1 MAAADNAKPRLLLC
15 EFISEPRSRTENAK
29 FYGYYAGVAQAAGL
43 PCLWLCVGAELAIVA
58 AADGDCRP
66 VAKLA
71 DADLSAFLQAARD
84 FAPTHAIFNELRP
97 DAFDADLRAA
107 VPDLQLL
114 AAPQYFLTPDSLLLR
129 VDPTISLDPALP
141 PPFGQVQ
148 RAYDLSFRVGWLLD
162 WLGVPQI
169 PGVNPEDWLV
179 GAIAPSYPATLL
191 GDGLAR
197 VQPLLKVLGGRPCG
211 YHQAIARNPLYEGVD
226 LTDVRRSHGCSFC
239 NWSMPDVSAP
249 QASALDLAR
258 EQLQAAELP
267 SRSPRS
273 VGHYDLYDSRILAH
287 IDAFAELVIE
297 LGLPPSMFYVHP
309 RIDEVIG
316 ARKKLDRALQRFAAT
331 GHRLF
336 LHRVGV
342 ENLSPAENARFNKAI
357 DLERVE
363 TFLEQ
368 IDGYHRD
375 LPETFFCHTTLG
387 YILYTPWTTLDDLQI
402 SLDACDALAFQGS
415 NEWLCSTLEMDEGA
429 AITRLAEKQG
439 GLLVDAYEDPAFL
452 YMTSSEFNFRRWLRP
467 WRFADARVALF
478 FRMIV
483 RLVALELRRPSGDA
497 VFAQD
502 ELFAWSARLLEANDL
517 LGVSRVRLARA
528 LCSALRRQEAPQEPK
543 ALLIQVLTQVAGRP
557 LRAV

>member
-29 FYGYYAGVAQAAGL
+29 FYGYYAGTAQAAGL

-66 VAKLA
+66 VAQLA
-71 DADLSAFLQAARD
+71 DADLCAFLQAVRD

-97 DAFDADLRAA
+97 DGFDAALRAA
-107 VPDLQLL
+107 VSDLQLL
-114 AAPQYFLTPDSLLLR
+114 VAPQYFLTPDSLLLR

-141 PPFGQVQ
+141 PTFGQLQ
-148 RAYDLSFRVGWLLD
+148 RAYDISFRVGWLLD
-162 WLGVPQI
+162 WLGVQQLSDVDPAA
-169 PGVNPEDWLV
+169 WLV

-191 GDGLAR
+191 GDGVAR

-239 NWSMPDVSAP
+239 NWSFPDVSGP
-249 QASALDLAR
+249 QADALDLAR
-258 EQLQAAELP
+258 QQLQAAE
-267 SRSPRS
+267 RSPRN
-273 VGHYDLYDSRILAH
+273 VGHFDLYDSRILAH
-287 IDAFAELVIE
+287 IDAFADLVIE
-297 LGLPPSMFYVHP
+297 LGLPPAMFYIHP

-316 ARKKLDRALQRFAAT
+316 ARKKLDRALLRLQAT

-342 ENLSPAENARFNKAI
+342 ENLSPAENARFNKHI
-357 DLERVE
+357 DLDRVV

-375 LPETFFCHTTLG
+375 FPDTFFCQKTLG
-387 YILYTPWTTLDDLQI
+387 YILYTPWTTLDDLQT
-402 SLDACDALAFQGS
+402 SLDACEALAFQGS
-415 NEWLCSTLEMDEGA
+415 SEWLCSTLEMDEGA

-439 GLLVDAYEDPAFL
+439 GLLVDAYDDPAFL

-467 WRFADARVALF
+467 WRFADERVALF

-502 ELFAWSARLLEANDL
+502 ELFAWLGRLLEANDL
-517 LGVSRVRLARA
+517 LGVSRVRLARS
-528 LCSALRRQEAPQEPK
+528 LCSALRRAQAPFEPK
-543 ALLIQVLTQVAGRP
+543 ALLIEVLTRMTGRP
-557 LRAV
+557 LRPV